1 MKLSNI
7 EINNFRQY
15 YNSVSI
21 DLTTKSDQN
30 IILIGGRNGYGK
42 TNLLLSIV
50 WCFYG
55 EKISQIDDNFKKE
68 IQKEKNYSSFM
79 QQSINW
85 TARKENKETFS
96 VSILVSEIELPELNR
111 LNSNS
116 ESVMITRT
124 FNVVSMNEQ
133 LSIFDPISNIEIF
146 DDEADKINFIND
158 YIIPIDAAKF
168 VFFDAEKISEIAN
181 LSIKEEGS
189 FINDALGKIL
199 GLDTYDTLIEDIE
212 FYINN
217 LKKESA
223 TKNLQEQIIDR
234 ENAVKLS
241 ENKIFGEN
249 GLEEKNAEFQKKI
262 DDLKKE
268 IRKYDTLIS
277 QHSKQGNSIF
287 DRDKTLS
294 EIEKLKTKELELS
307 EKFNELSEIIPLA
320 ILTGKLEEVNEH
332 LEIQEK
338 NEVSQNS
345 SKENSEK
352 IENFIELLFNK
363 PPEPDNSSMSFKDKL
378 FYYEKAQYLGSELF
392 SNIRDYQELEFDHDL
407 NNAEKNLISD
417 AINLVNSQSKDLFDT
432 TTKEFN
438 EVQIKLSELN
448 KILSKVDADQEDDF
462 ILETIAEKETAEHK
476 ITSHNIA
483 IGENKEQV
491 RKLQKDILRLKQEL
505 TGFVKKVDVNAQNK
519 LKIKESQKYID
530 VLNSFLDEQKS
541 KHKDSLEKTILSE
554 LRNLLHKLNSNDNQN
569 KFIEDVKVTI
579 LASGQ
584 GMKITLLDQDDN
596 EIRKESLASGEKQIY
611 IYSLI
616 KAILTESIRSLPIFI
631 DTPLGRLDE
640 EHRDNITK
648 KYYPALSEQVV
659 LFSTNSEITPKRY
672 KDISDNISKS
682 YLLFNDGANTNLK
695 KGYFNTTNND

>member
-1 MKLSNI
+1 MKLTNI

-15 YNSVSI
+15 YNSVNI
-21 DLTTKSDQN
+21 DLTTNSDQN
-30 IILIGGRNGYGK
+30 IIVIGGRNGYGK

-85 TARKENKETFS
+85 TAKKENKDIFS
-96 VSILVSEIELPELNR
+96 VNILVSEIELPELKKINA
-111 LNSNS
+111 NS
-116 ESVMITRT
+116 ESVIITRS
-124 FNVVSMNEQ
+124 FNVSSMNEQ
-133 LSIFDPISNIEIF
+133 LSILDPISNIEIF
-146 DDEADKINFIND
+146 DNEEDKINFIND

-199 GLDTYDTLIEDIE
+199 GLDIYDTLIEDVEI
-212 FYINN
+212 YINN
-217 LKKESA
+217 LKKEGA
-223 TKNLQEQIIDR
+223 TKNLQEQIIDKEKAIELFNIDIVKFEE
-234 ENAVKLS
+234 ENAEKLK
-241 ENKIFGEN
+241 E
-249 GLEEKNAEFQKKI
+249 I
-262 DDLKKE
+262 DDLKKS
-268 IRKYDTLIS
+268 IRQYNDLIS
-277 QHSKQGNSIF
+277 LHSRQGNSTF
-287 DRDKTLS
+287 DRESILS
-294 EIEKLKTKELELS
+294 EREKLKTKELELS
-307 EKFNELSEIIPLA
+307 EKFIELSEIIPLA

-338 NEVSQNS
+338 NELSQSS

-378 FYYEKAQYLGSELF
+378 FYYEKAQNLGSELF
-392 SNIRDYQELEFDHDL
+392 SNIGDYQELEFEHDL
-407 NNAEKNLISD
+407 NNSEKNLVSS
-417 AINLVNSQSKDLFDT
+417 AINLINSYSKDIFEKT
-432 TTKEFN
+432 IEEFN

-448 KILSKVDADQEDDF
+448 KTLSKADADQEDEL
-462 ILETIAEKETAEHK
+462 ILETIADKETAEYKTDTHK
-476 ITSHNIA
+476 DQ
-483 IGENKEQV
+483 IGGNKEKIKKLESDIV
-491 RKLQKDILRLKQEL
+491 RLNQQL
-505 TGFVKKVDVNAQNK
+505 TTLVKKVDVNAQNK

-530 VLNSFLDEQKS
+530 VLNSFLEEQK
-541 KHKDSLEKTILSE
+541 KNHEKSLETTILNE
-554 LRNLLHKLNSNDNQN
+554 LKVLMHKLNTEENSSR
-569 KFIEDVKVTI
+569 FIEDVKVIT
-579 LASGQ
+579 LAKGQ

-596 EIRKESLASGEKQIY
+596 EIRKESLSSGEKQIY
-611 IYSLI
+611 ISCLI
-616 KAILTESIRSLPIFI
+616 KAILNESIQSLPIFI

-640 EHRDNITK
+640 EHRDNVTK

-695 KGYFNTTNND
+695 KGYFNTTSND

>member
-15 YNSVSI
+15 YNTVNI
-21 DLTTKSDQN
+21 DLRTNSEQN
-30 IILIGGRNGYGK
+30 IVVIGGKNGYGK

-50 WCFYG
+50 WCLYG

-85 TARKENKETFS
+85 TAKKENKDTFL
-96 VSILVSEIELPELNR
+96 VSIIISEIELPELKK

-116 ESVMITRT
+116 ESVIITRT
-124 FNVVSMNEQ
+124 FNVSSMNEK
-133 LSIFDPISNIEIF
+133 LSILDPISNIEIF

-199 GLDTYDTLIEDIE
+199 GLDAYDTLIEDIE

-217 LKKESA
+217 LKKEGA
-223 TKNLQEQIIDR
+223 TKNLQEQIVDKEKTIELSNIDIEKLEE
-234 ENAVKLS
+234 ENAEKLK
-241 ENKIFGEN
+241 E
-249 GLEEKNAEFQKKI
+249 I
-262 DDLKKE
+262 DDLKKT
-268 IRKYDTLIS
+268 IRQYNNLIS
-277 QHSKQGNSIF
+277 QHSKQGNSTF
-287 DRDKTLS
+287 DRESVIS
-294 EIEKLKTKELELS
+294 EIEKLKTKELELA
-307 EKFNELSEIIPLA
+307 ERFNELSEIIPLA
-320 ILTGKLEEVNEH
+320 ILTGKLEEVNEQ

-338 NEVSQNS
+338 NELSQS
-345 SKENSEK
+345 FSKENSEK

-363 PPEPDNSSMSFKDKL
+363 PPEPGNSTMSFKDKL
-378 FYYEKAQYLGSELF
+378 FYYEKAQNLGSELF
-392 SNIRDYQELEFDHDL
+392 SNAEDYQELEFEHDF
-407 NNAEKNLISD
+407 NNAQKDLISD
-417 AINLVNSQSKDLFDT
+417 AINLVNSQSKDLFET
-432 TTKEFN
+432 TIEEFN
-438 EVQIKLSELN
+438 EIRIKLSELN
-448 KILSKVDADQEDDF
+448 KTLSKVDADLEDEL
-462 ILETIAEKETAEHK
+462 ILEYSSKKETADYN
-476 ITSHNIA
+476 ITEKNRK
-483 IGENKEQV
+483 IGENNQQITKLKSDIV
-491 RKLQKDILRLKQEL
+491 RLNQQLSVL
-505 TGFVKKVDVNAQNK
+505 VKKVDVNAQNK

-530 VLNSFLDEQKS
+530 ALNTFLEEQKS
-541 KHKDSLEKTILSE
+541 KHKDSIEKTILSE
-554 LRNLLHKLNSNDNQN
+554 LKILMHKLGSEENKS

-596 EIRKESLASGEKQIY
+596 EIRKESLSSGEKQIY
-611 IYSLI
+611 ISCLI
-616 KAILTESIRSLPIFI
+616 KAILNESTQSLPIFI

-648 KYYPALSEQVV
+648 KYYPFLSEQVV

-682 YLLFNDGANTNLK
+682 YLLFNDGANTIFKN
-695 KGYFNTTNND
+695 GYFQGYEN

>member
-15 YNSVSI
+15 YSSVSI
-21 DLTTKSDQN
+21 DLTTNSDQN
-30 IILIGGRNGYGK
+30 IIVIGGRNGYGK

-85 TARKENKETFS
+85 TARKENKNTFS
-96 VSILVSEIELPELNR
+96 VSILVSEIELPELNK

-124 FNVVSMNEQ
+124 FNVTSMNEQ
-133 LSIFDPISNIEIF
+133 LSIIDPISNIEIF
-146 DDEADKINFIND
+146 NDEADKINFIND

-168 VFFDAEKISEIAN
+168 VFFDAEKISGIAN

-199 GLDTYDTLIEDIE
+199 GLDTYDTLIEDVE

-217 LKKESA
+217 LKKEGA
-223 TKNLQEQIIDR
+223 TKNLQEQIVDKEKAIELSNIDIEKLEE
-234 ENAVKLS
+234 ENAEKLK
-241 ENKIFGEN
+241 E
-249 GLEEKNAEFQKKI
+249 I
-262 DDLKKE
+262 DDLKKT
-268 IRKYDTLIS
+268 IRQYNNLIS
-277 QHSKQGNSIF
+277 QHSKQGNSTF
-287 DRDKTLS
+287 DRESILS
-294 EIEKLKTKELELS
+294 EIEKLKIKELELS

-338 NEVSQNS
+338 NELSQNS

-352 IENFIELLFNK
+352 IENFIELLFNR
-363 PPEPDNSSMSFKDKL
+363 PPEPENSTMSFKDKL
-378 FYYEKAQYLGSELF
+378 FYYEKAQNLGSELF
-392 SNIRDYQELEFDHDL
+392 SNIGDFQELEFEHDL

-417 AINLVNSQSKDLFDT
+417 AINLVNSQSKDLFEKT
-432 TTKEFN
+432 IEEFN
-438 EVQIKLSELN
+438 EAQIKLSELN
-448 KILSKVDADQEDDF
+448 KTLSKVDADLEDEL
-462 ILETIAEKETAEHK
+462 ILEYSSKKDTAEYNTTENNRK
-476 ITSHNIA
+476 
-483 IGENKEQV
+483 IGENNQQITKLKSDIV
-491 RKLQKDILRLKQEL
+491 RLNQQLL
-505 TGFVKKVDVNAQNK
+505 TLVKKVDVNAQNK

-554 LRNLLHKLNSNDNQN
+554 LKILMHKLGSEENSS

-596 EIRKESLASGEKQIY
+596 EIRKESLSSGEKQIY
-611 IYSLI
+611 ISCLI
-616 KAILTESIRSLPIFI
+616 KAILNESIQSLPIFI

-695 KGYFNTTNND
+695 NGYFNTTSND